1 MYIICIH
8 NIQVVLG
15 YCCIGSLNVVSKFK
29 LVSIDVL
36 ASDYSVLGLWGG
48 GVGGGGGVSIYT
60 KSICPDLKDSF
71 S

>member
-36 ASDYSVLGLWGG
+36 ASDYSG
-48 GVGGGGGVSIYT
+48 
-60 KSICPDLKDSF
+60 SF
-71 S
+71 SEHCRNLVVAV